1 MTRRRTLRLLAA
13 AALAVGCAAAH
24 AQPYPSRPVR
34 LVVPYPAGQG
44 TDVAGRYL
52 AEQLSRA
59 IGQNVVVENRPGAGG
74 NIGTQQVARAAP
86 DGYTL
91 LLGTNGTHA
100 AAPFLYPNLGFD
112 PEADFEPIALTGILP
127 LAIATT
133 PGNPVDSVP
142 RLVAA
147 AKARP
152 DAINVAVTTTTS
164 RATFELFKQATGA
177 PLFGVA
183 YKGSAQAMT
192 DVIGGQIDYMV
203 DTVASIRAQVTAGKL
218 KALAV
223 TSASAS
229 ELLPGVRSVAEQGVP
244 KFELSG
250 WNAVY
255 APRGTPPE
263 AVRLLAAELTRIMAL
278 PETQQKLL
286 QLGID
291 PKAATGDELKAF
303 LRTERDKWGQVIRSA
318 NIKVE

>member
-44 TDVAGRYL
+44 TDVVGRYL

-112 PEADFEPIALTGILP
+112 PEADFEPIALT
-127 LAIATT
+127 
-133 PGNPVDSVP
+133 
-142 RLVAA
+142 
-147 AKARP
+147 
-152 DAINVAVTTTTS
+152 
-164 RATFELFKQATGA
+164 
-177 PLFGVA
+177 
-183 YKGSAQAMT
+183 
-192 DVIGGQIDYMV
+192 
-203 DTVASIRAQVTAGKL
+203 
-218 KALAV
+218 
-223 TSASAS
+223 
-229 ELLPGVRSVAEQGVP
+229 
-244 KFELSG
+244 
-250 WNAVY
+250 
-255 APRGTPPE
+255 
-263 AVRLLAAELTRIMAL
+263 RIMAL

-318 NIKVE
+318 NRKVE